1 MVPTGEQGKQR
12 SEALALD
19 AAPVVDLGRRLQR
32 LPGLLLRLPLG
43 GQFAQL
49 VVDQPQQPAG
59 RVRVALTQSV
69 QELGD
74 VVHPVKGS
82 AIRRNTG
89 DRRWSINP
97 ARRLALRRRSLPVR
111 LPDAG

>member
-1 MVPTGEQGKQR
+1 
-12 SEALALD
+12 
-19 AAPVVDLGRRLQR
+19 
-32 LPGLLLRLPLG
+32 
-43 GQFAQL
+43 
-49 VVDQPQQPAG
+49 
-59 RVRVALTQSV
+59 VRVALTQSV